1 MIGAA
6 SPATLSTPFAN
17 FTNNGGNFRF
27 GGGGSTLTVATDLT
41 GANALVIGAT
51 GATGT
56 VVLTGANTYSGA
68 TSVTEG
74 SLLRLGTPSAL
85 GATSTGSTI
94 AAGATVDLNGQSISE
109 PFTSV
114 SGYGVGGQGAFVNS
128 SATEAKVLGR
138 ITGGGSY
145 VVGGSGNIVLA
156 AQTGGGTITKNGSG
170 TLTIGTVQDTADNDS
185 VALVLNAG
193 RVVLAKPSTTAIHAL
208 GGISTVNGGILQ
220 LAGTGPDQLFYGMTL
235 RLNGGLLDLNGF
247 NGVVSTLIS
256 ETPTVA
262 GTVANNATGVST
274 FTVGGNA
281 IREINKSKTLSWQS
295 YLFDGNLVGLF
306 GWRKDTFKTVENIF

>member
-1 MIGAA
+1 M
-6 SPATLSTPFAN
+6 
-17 FTNNGGNFRF
+17 
-27 GGGGSTLTVATDLT
+27 V
-41 GANALVIGAT
+41 
-51 GATGT
+51 
-56 VVLTGANTYSGA
+56 
-68 TSVTEG
+68 
-74 SLLRLGTPSAL
+74 SA
-85 GATSTGSTI
+85 TGSTI
-94 AAGATVDLNGQSISE
+94 AAGATIDLNGQSISE

-114 SGYGVGGQGAFVNS
+114 SGYGVGGQGAFVNT

-170 TLTIGTVQDTADNDS
+170 TLTIGTVKDTADNDS

-193 RVVLAKPSTTAIHAL
+193 RVVLAKPSTTTIHAL
-208 GGISTVNGGILQ
+208 GGTSTVNGGILQ

-281 IREINKSKTLSWQS
+281 NGGNGNSTFFGQFVDRTGAGTGQLRLEKDGTGTFNLAAAATYTGGTAVTRGTLNIGANGYVGS
-295 YLFDGNLVGLF
+295 LVGDVAVAAGATLGLNRMDDF
-306 GWRKDTFKTVENIF
+306 AFANAVSGAGSLAVNGSGLVTVSGASAFT